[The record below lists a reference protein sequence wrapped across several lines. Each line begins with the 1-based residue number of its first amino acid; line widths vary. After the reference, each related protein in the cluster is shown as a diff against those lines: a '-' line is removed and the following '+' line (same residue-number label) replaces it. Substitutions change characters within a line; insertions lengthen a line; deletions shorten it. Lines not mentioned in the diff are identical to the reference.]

1 MSSFMIDKAL
11 NLLVTQLNLYIPED
25 PPEVILGNIA
35 LNEAADQDA
44 LHEKIVLTLVNIEEE
59 ATLKNNRF
67 YHTLPSTTQYT
78 HAPVFLNLCLLFS
91 ANYLK
96 SYEKALTRL
105 SAVIRFFQSRKTF
118 DIGSGTS
125 LPPNP
130 DPDELA
136 LSLTMEL
143 YTMSFEQVNHLW
155 GTLGGKQMPFVLYKG
170 RLVMVQERK
179 VFREAPLIEEIR
191 TDLQSTL

>member
-1 MSSFMIDKAL
+1 MIDKAL
-11 NLLVTQLNLYIPED
+11 SLLVTQLNLYIPED

-35 LNEAADQDA
+35 LHDAADQDA
-44 LHEKIVLTLVNIEEE
+44 LHEKIVLSLVNVEEE

-67 YHTLPSTTQYT
+67 YHTLPNTTQYT
-78 HAPVFLNLCLLFS
+78 HAPVFLNLYLLFS

-96 SYEKALTRL
+96 SYDKALTRI

-155 GTLGGKQMPFVLYKG
+155 GTLGGKQMPFVMYKG
-170 RLVMVQERK
+170 RLVMLQDRK
-179 VFREAPLIEEIR
+179 IFREAPLIEEIK
-191 TDLQSTL
+191 TDLQSTF

>member
-1 MSSFMIDKAL
+1 MIDKAL
-11 NLLVTQLNLYIPED
+11 SLLVTQLNLYIPED

-35 LNEAADQDA
+35 LHDAADQDA
-44 LHEKIVLTLVNIEEE
+44 LHEKIVLSLVNVEEE

-67 YHTLPSTTQYT
+67 YHTLPNTAQYT
-78 HAPVFLNLCLLFS
+78 HAPVFLNLYLLFS

-96 SYEKALTRL
+96 SYDKALTRI

-170 RLVMVQERK
+170 RLVMLQDK
-179 VFREAPLIEEIR
+179 KIFREAPLIEEIK
-191 TDLQSTL
+191 TDLQSTP

>member
-1 MSSFMIDKAL
+1 MIDKAL
-11 NLLVTQLNLYIPED
+11 SLLVTQLNLYIPED

-35 LNEAADQDA
+35 LHDAADQDA
-44 LHEKIVLTLVNIEEE
+44 LHEKIVLSLVNVEEE

-67 YHTLPSTTQYT
+67 YHTLPNTTQYT
-78 HAPVFLNLCLLFS
+78 HAPVFLNLYLLFS

-96 SYEKALTRL
+96 SYDKALTRI

-155 GTLGGKQMPFVLYKG
+155 GTLGGKQMPFVMYKG
-170 RLVMVQERK
+170 RLVMLQDRK
-179 VFREAPLIEEIR
+179 IFREAPLIEEIK
-191 TDLQSTL
+191 TDLQNTF

>member
-1 MSSFMIDKAL
+1 MIDKAL
-11 NLLVTQLNLYIPED
+11 SLLVTQLNLYIPED

-35 LNEAADQDA
+35 LHDAADQDA
-44 LHEKIVLTLVNIEEE
+44 LHERTVLSLVNVEEE

-67 YHTLPSTTQYT
+67 YHTLPHATQYT
-78 HAPVFLNLCLLFS
+78 HAPVFLNLYLLFA

-96 SYEKALTRL
+96 SYDKALTRI

-118 DIGSGTS
+118 DMGSGNS

-155 GTLGGKQMPFVLYKG
+155 GTLGGKQMPFVMYKA
-170 RLVMVQERK
+170 RLVMLQDRK
-179 VFREAPLIEEIR
+179 ILREAPLIEEIK

>member
-1 MSSFMIDKAL
+1 MIDKAL
-11 NLLVTQLNLYIPED
+11 GLLVTQLNLYIPED

-35 LNEAADQDA
+35 LHDATDQDA
-44 LHEKIVLTLVNIEEE
+44 LHEKIVLSLVNVEEE

-67 YHTLPSTTQYT
+67 YHTLPNTTQYT
-78 HAPVFLNLCLLFS
+78 HAPVFLNLYLLFS

-96 SYEKALTRL
+96 SYDKALTRI

-155 GTLGGKQMPFVLYKG
+155 GTLGGKQMPFVMYKG
-170 RLVMVQERK
+170 RLVMLQDRK
-179 VFREAPLIEEIR
+179 VFREAPLIEEIK